1 MSVPSRPKSTTQAK
15 VSAMSWLREAAPIP
29 ASLFGVPVGI
39 MGLAGAWNVG
49 ARIWSFP
56 PWIGHGIAI
65 LGAITWLV
73 LLVLYA
79 QKWAWHRGPAQ
90 RELRDPVQY
99 SFVSL
104 VLISTMLVSLAAV
117 PVSRPAATALF
128 AISVGAQLI
137 LGVWLLGRLWQGGQ
151 GPDFVTAALYLPAV
165 GQNFVAANGA
175 AQLGWAEIGA
185 WLFGCGFLSW
195 MATESVVL
203 HRAATREPIPVG
215 LRPATGVQ
223 LAPPVVGGLALLS
236 LTSGA
241 PGLAAHMLFGYGL
254 FQAALLLRLSAWIR
268 QPAFSPNYWSV
279 SFGVTA
285 LPTMAMRMLERA
297 DSATMRWMAVFLFAV
312 ANLIIAYL
320 VAASVRLLVQRVF
333 ARASLPPLE
342 STPSLPAK
350 SSTQS

>member
-1 MSVPSRPKSTTQAK
+1 
-15 VSAMSWLREAAPIP
+15 MSWLREAAPIP